1 MGAIFRGSKGER
13 GMPEGDVIDI
23 EQLRNKQDELTQQ
36 IQALSNE
43 YARLTASAYADEQR
57 FKLIEQQQGR
67 HEEEI
72 RQLKDS
78 TRMMQLQFDQVMTKI
93 DTLEMKLFSW
103 LQQTQQDSVKER
115 TTMQKSWMDIFKYT
129 LSGTIIVIVA
139 AIFMKGWLFPW
150 K

>member
-1 MGAIFRGSKGER
+1 
-13 GMPEGDVIDI
+13 MPEGEVIEI
-23 EQLRNKQDELTQQ
+23 EQLRSKQEELTQQ
-36 IQALSNE
+36 LQGLSNE
-43 YARLTASAYADEQR
+43 FARLTTAAYADEQR
-57 FKLIEQQQGR
+57 FKLIEQQTGR

-78 TRMMQLQFDQVMTKI
+78 TRLMQLQFDQVMTKI

-115 TTMQKSWMDIFKYT
+115 TTIQKSWMDIFKYT

-139 AIFMKGWLFPW
+139 AIFLKGWLFP
-150 K
+150 